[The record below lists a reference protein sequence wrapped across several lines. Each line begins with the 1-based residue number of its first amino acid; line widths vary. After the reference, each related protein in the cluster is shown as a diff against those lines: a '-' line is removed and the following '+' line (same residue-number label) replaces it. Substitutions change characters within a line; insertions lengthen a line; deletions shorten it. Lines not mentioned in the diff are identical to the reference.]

1 MADEREER
9 DDDLDEEREEGR
21 RTEAPTGEGH
31 VDSEPESEVIPH
43 SAKAYSD
50 YHTGLK
56 DLTHAAAHHHGEFL
70 KEMKK
75 HHGAM
80 EHMTLKNHFG
90 RMLEDHEKSLNDML
104 DSHNH
109 ILDQVK
115 RKFAKY
121 HPDLEP
127 LDKDLDE
134 EDDLPTGDKPTKE
147 PRQSRSDR
155 GELGHEDTKSLP
167 KKDDTAHVGAGH
179 SVQSEHPHEFSAAGR
194 REEAESGVAMRDGS
208 FPIRTKQDLTN
219 AIHAIGRA
227 KNPEAAKSHIRKRA
241 SALGLEHLIPEHW
254 GKADPP
260 METKA
265 IEGDDLTEAEAAVLL
280 QYVGQI
286 RKEAKDLRREIEK
299 SVG

>member
-1 MADEREER
+1 MAEREER
-9 DDDLDEEREEGR
+9 DDDLNEEREEGR

-31 VDSEPESEVIPH
+31 VDSEPEDEVIPH

-155 GELGHEDTKSLP
+155 GELGHEDTKTLP
-167 KKDDTAHVGAGH
+167 QKEEETPARVAPVAPVAEKKAPPAETKVVADGDL
-179 SVQSEHPHEFSAAGR
+179 SE
-194 REEAESGVAMRDGS
+194 EEA
-208 FPIRTKQDLTN
+208 
-219 AIHAIGRA
+219 
-227 KNPEAAKSHIRKRA
+227 
-241 SALGLEHLIPEHW
+241 ALFLS
-254 GKADPP
+254 
-260 METKA
+260 M
-265 IEGDDLTEAEAAVLL
+265 
-280 QYVGQI
+280 VGQI
-286 RKEAKDLRREIEK
+286 RKEAKDLRREVER